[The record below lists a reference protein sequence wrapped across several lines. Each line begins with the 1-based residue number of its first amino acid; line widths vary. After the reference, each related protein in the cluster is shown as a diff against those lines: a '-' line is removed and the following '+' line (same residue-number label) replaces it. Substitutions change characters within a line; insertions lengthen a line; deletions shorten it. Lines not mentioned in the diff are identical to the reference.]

1 MLTSVPGAKSGTA
14 NQLCKLDAEVV
25 CVHPLHMHY
34 DVSRFIRKNTNGKK
48 YLCDSLVSR
57 AKFEGL
63 CAGLLAK
70 VESPLHSVMEQISES

>member
-34 DVSRFIRKNTNGKK
+34 DVSICKNTNGKK

-57 AKFEGL
+57 AKFEEL

-70 VESPLHSVMEQISES
+70 VESPLHSIMEQISES